1 MKITIEIKDE
11 DLKKLMLLLGKSDIE
26 ILGIGER
33 GIISY
38 PTPTPMSIPNYK
50 DDFTITCKDK
60 SILDLDKF
68 VY

>member
-33 GIISY
+33 GFIPC
-38 PTPTPMSIPNYK
+38 PTPPTLPTNT
-50 DDFTITCKDK
+50 DWTITCKDK
-60 SILDLDKF
+60 SLLDLDRF
-68 VY
+68 TY